1 MSQTGA
7 SALYRPA
14 TRELFVRAWT
24 EDAYGTLLAPVLLLT
39 SEADLYDE
47 AGELLAQG
55 VPAADPVGTEFMD
68 FTFQVALAMSSSYR
82 MHVRLRTATGGFSR
96 DFGFS
101 VTR

>member
-7 SALYRPA
+7 SALYRPG
-14 TRELFVRAWT
+14 TRELFVRAWA
-24 EDAYGTLLAPVLLLT
+24 EDVYGTLLAPVLLLV

-55 VPAADPVGTEFMD
+55 VAAADPAGVEFLD
-68 FTFQVALAMSSSYR
+68 FTFQVALAMSRSYR
-82 MHVRLRTATGGFSR
+82 MRVRLEWSGGSAER